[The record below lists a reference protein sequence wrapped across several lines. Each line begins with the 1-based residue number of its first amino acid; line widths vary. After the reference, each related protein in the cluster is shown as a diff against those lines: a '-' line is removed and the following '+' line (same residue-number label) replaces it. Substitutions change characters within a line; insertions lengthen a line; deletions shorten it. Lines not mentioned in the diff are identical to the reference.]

1 LERMLALNI
10 GKNRTQELGKLQDR
24 LGYRF
29 EDIGLLNIALTHSS
43 YANEKDLPRDG
54 YNERLEFL
62 GDAVLE
68 MVVSEFLYNR
78 FREYPEGALTKLRA
92 SLVKGQALGPYA
104 AGLGLGEFLLMGKGE
119 EASGGRKRG
128 SILADA
134 FEAVVGSMYLDGG
147 YPAARDFI
155 IRYINERISRLPE
168 GGFTTDFKTTL
179 QEKVQASGGRS
190 VQYRLVSEQGPD
202 HDKTFRVRVCI
213 GDKSY
218 GEGVGKS
225 KKEAEQMAA
234 KKAIER
240 LEE

>member
-1 LERMLALNI
+1 
-10 GKNRTQELGKLQDR
+10 
-24 LGYRF
+24 
-29 EDIGLLNIALTHSS
+29 
-43 YANEKDLPRDG
+43 
-54 YNERLEFL
+54 
-62 GDAVLE
+62 
-68 MVVSEFLYNR
+68 
-78 FREYPEGALTKLRA
+78 
-92 SLVKGQALGPYA
+92 
-104 AGLGLGEFLLMGKGE
+104 
-119 EASGGRKRG
+119 
-128 SILADA
+128 
-134 FEAVVGSMYLDGG
+134 MYLDGG